1 MFEKG
6 QRFETSYNHETYAY
20 AGKWSGS
27 MVLAPENDGNTEVL
41 IYTENEVHECLA
53 TRALW
58 LLADLG
64 LLVFFFFY
72 AFVFQWAFDLA
83 FGVPVSASSLESRD
97 G

>member
-41 IYTENEVHECLA
+41 IYTENEVKELIE
-53 TRALW
+53 TGELRLIT
-58 LLADLG
+58 G
-64 LLVFFFFY
+64 QEMVI
-72 AFVFQWAFDLA
+72 
-83 FGVPVSASSLESRD
+83 R
-97 G
+97 